1 MHRPDPKT
9 PIEETV
15 LAMAELVKAKKVR
28 YIGLS
33 EVSAA
38 TLRRACAIHP
48 IHALQVEYS
57 PFTLD
62 IEQPPLELLQTAR
75 ELGVTVVA
83 YSPLGRGNRSHH
95 LTRENIVEINCQV
108 FSRANIAPRMIL
120 HQTMCVA
127 RCPSSARRTS
137 PRFSLSR
144 MSSRR
149 SGRSIT
155 PRLVKSRWHGCLL
168 KGTTS
173 FRFLGLPELLS
184 VSF

>member
-1 MHRPDPKT
+1 MSSSWRSVSLHPKMPIVLLIELSVDTIDLYYMHRPDPNT

-83 YSPLGRGNRSHH
+83 YSPLGRGY
-95 LTRENIVEINCQV
+95 
-108 FSRANIAPRMIL
+108 
-120 HQTMCVA
+120 
-127 RCPSSARRTS
+127 
-137 PRFSLSR
+137 
-144 MSSRR
+144 
-149 SGRSIT
+149 
-155 PRLVKSRWHGCLL
+155 
-168 KGTTS
+168 
-173 FRFLGLPELLS
+173 LLS
-184 VSF
+184 PAFFENVAEMDH